1 MKLLLFL
8 FLFTLSSFAQ
18 VTVKHT
24 NYTVTIDTLKHYPI
38 CVSWNQNKEME
49 NCDKL
54 IRVNTF
60 ATDSLLPKW
69 TDIDKYYENSGLIDR
84 GHMMPA
90 EINLCQGEWVEHQCF
105 LMGNIAA
112 QYRGLNRGPWKSIE
126 TISYNWAKLYDLEIW
141 AGNIGEIGK
150 LGIVSIPKYC
160 WKIIYIVQK
169 NQFYAYL
176 FLNSNDKKA
185 NRDPQSTVENIESLT
200 GLTFVP

>member
-69 TDIDKYYENSGLIDR
+69 TDIDKYY
-84 GHMMPA
+84 
-90 EINLCQGEWVEHQCF
+90 
-105 LMGNIAA
+105 
-112 QYRGLNRGPWKSIE
+112 
-126 TISYNWAKLYDLEIW
+126 
-141 AGNIGEIGK
+141 
-150 LGIVSIPKYC
+150 
-160 WKIIYIVQK
+160 
-169 NQFYAYL
+169 
-176 FLNSNDKKA
+176 
-185 NRDPQSTVENIESLT
+185 
-200 GLTFVP
+200 